1 MGIKMKFLLGISIV
15 LLVIL
20 LITIILIVVCCVD
33 HKNFVND
40 KPTITFNQFKGLYKI
55 APKKWDTD
63 RDWYVVYNGDY
74 KEILY
79 FKTWLDEIRYK
90 HWYRRKEKSDIQ
102 QRLNECNLKLLD
114 CWQNDLNQYRANYL
128 KELKELQKRAN
139 DTDRYDKKMLIE
151 ELTKCLRYYQMRKE
165 G

>member
-1 MGIKMKFLLGISIV
+1 MIGKIFLFSIIPF
-15 LLVIL
+15 VIF
-20 LITIILIVVCCVD
+20 TIIVTFHLC
-33 HKNFVND
+33 HKDIINSR
-40 KPTITFNQFKGLYKI
+40 PTITFNQFKDLYKI

-79 FKTWLDEIRYK
+79 FKTWLDEMRYK

-114 CWQNDLNQYRANYL
+114 CWQNDLNQYRDNYL
-128 KELKELQKRAN
+128 KELKELQERAN
-139 DTDRYDKKMLIE
+139 DTSRYDKKDVIRRTSKIFDL
-151 ELTKCLRYYQMRKE
+151 
-165 G
+165 